1 MSLRHAS
8 GVMRPPAL
16 VALALAGFCAGGCG
30 GTGSPIE
37 PAAQP
42 KPTIEVRTLNVQGG
56 DRTYRVV
63 RPPASGVSKALP
75 LLLVLH
81 GAGST
86 AEEVAVMT
94 GFDTVS
100 VQERVI
106 VAYPNADNGRW
117 HASGSGN
124 VDDVLFIRT
133 LIDRLEA
140 DYQID
145 PARIYATGFSN
156 GGEMTYR
163 LACQLADRIAAVGPV
178 AGTNGTADCHPAHP
192 ISVIAFHGTTDSNS
206 RYEGDPGIG
215 VLSFPAEF
223 ERWQQLNG
231 CTGSPKVED
240 SSTLVIRSA
249 ANCLA
254 GTAVIYYTLV
264 EGDHEWPRSA
274 TVSATKLIWQFFAAK
289 SRA

>member
-1 MSLRHAS
+1 
-8 GVMRPPAL
+8 MRPPAL
-16 VALALAGFCAGGCG
+16 VAIAAIAGFCAGACG
-30 GTGSPIE
+30 GTGSPIG

-42 KPTIEVRTLNVQGG
+42 KPTIEVRTLNVQGS

-63 RPPASGVSKALP
+63 RPPAPGVSKPLP

-86 AEEVAVMT
+86 AEEAAVIT
-94 GFDTVS
+94 GFDSVA
-100 VQERVI
+100 VQEQVI
-106 VAYPNADNGRW
+106 VVYPNADNGRW
-117 HASGSGN
+117 HATGSGN

-140 DYQID
+140 DYHID
-145 PARIYATGFSN
+145 PARIYSTGFSN

-178 AGTNGTADCHPAHP
+178 AGTNGTADCHPSLP

-206 RYEGDPGIG
+206 RYQGDPGIG

-223 ERWQQLNG
+223 DRWQQLNG

-240 SSTLVIRSA
+240 SSTVVIRSA
-249 ANCLA
+249 ANCQA
-254 GTAVIYYTLV
+254 GTGVAYYTLV
-264 EGDHEWPRSA
+264 EGGHEWPRSA
-274 TVSATKLIWQFFAAK
+274 TVNATKLIWQFFAAK
-289 SRA
+289 ARA